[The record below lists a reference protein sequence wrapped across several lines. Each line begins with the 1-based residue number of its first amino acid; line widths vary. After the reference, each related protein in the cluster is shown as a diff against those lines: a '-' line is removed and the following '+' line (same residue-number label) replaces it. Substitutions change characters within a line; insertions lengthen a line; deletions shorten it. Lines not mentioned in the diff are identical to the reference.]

1 MSITVLP
8 ARLGL
13 HTTHVYYFALS
24 RNDTES
30 HAPKLWSQKYGNAKT
45 WIAGPTDSPSL
56 RMCATILAEETI
68 ACIRAASR
76 RPERSQAAAERP
88 LLCRALGLALNDR
101 YVRTSCPFSGNRY
114 GCTLHI
120 PPCVRVSARLQ
131 ESPHLFYQL
140 PPRLARGAN
149 PESGHAQFI
158 SFPGFLGHAAFT

>member
-1 MSITVLP
+1 LGCCILRMIIILP
-8 ARLGL
+8 CRGMIQSLTLRNSGL
-13 HTTHVYYFALS
+13 EI
-24 RNDTES
+24 RQC
-30 HAPKLWSQKYGNAKT
+30 KR
-45 WIAGPTDSPSL
+45 WIAGLTDSSSL